1 MIILLILAKAVLA
14 LMIGFIISV
23 IFGYVFIPI
32 LQRIKVKQK
41 VSIFLRLRHKDKD
54 GTPTMGGLIFIIP
67 TIVTVIILLLIGKIH
82 FSENLFIVMF
92 VFVAY
97 SILGF
102 LDDYLSIRRNNNEG
116 LTEIQK
122 LFGQLFI
129 ALVFFFIFMKSG
141 GQPILDI
148 HTLDIKINMGWFYGI
163 FLLFVLVASSNAV
176 NLTDGLDGLAG
187 GLSVAAFLAFGLI
200 SWNSTMVAGSEDI
213 AIFCFILVGSLMG
226 FLVYNTNPA
235 KVFMGDTGSLSL
247 GATLASVAII
257 TSHEITLIIVAGVFV
272 IETLVCII
280 QMISVTYFHKKVF
293 LMAPLH
299 HHFEKL
305 GYDERD
311 IVKGFWIVGFVL
323 SMAAIA
329 FGVWI

>member
-1 MIILLILAKAVLA
+1 MLILAKAVLA

-23 IFGYVFIPI
+23 IFGFVLIPF
-32 LQRIKVKQK
+32 LKRLKIKQQ
-41 VSIFLRLRHKDKD
+41 VSIFLEKTHKNKE

-67 TIVTVIILLLIGKIH
+67 TIVTIMILLLMGKIE

-92 VFVAY
+92 VFIGYAL
-97 SILGF
+97 LGF
-102 LDDYLSIRRNNNEG
+102 IDDFLIIKRHNNEG

-129 ALVFFFIFMKSG
+129 ALVFFYIFMKSG
-141 GQPILDI
+141 NEPVLDV
-148 HTLDIKINMGWFYGI
+148 HTLGIRIDMGWFYGI
-163 FLLFVLVASSNAV
+163 FLLFILVASSNAV

-187 GLSVAAFLAFGLI
+187 GLSVMAFLAFGLI
-200 SWNSTMVAGSEDI
+200 SWNSSWVSGSEDI
-213 AIFCFILVGSLMG
+213 AIFCFVLVGSLLG
-226 FLVYNTNPA
+226 FLVYNTHPA

-257 TSHEITLIIVAGVFV
+257 TSHEITLIIVAGVFIV
-272 IETLVCII
+272 ETLVCII
-280 QMISVTYFHKKVF
+280 QMISVMYFHKKIF

-305 GYDERD
+305 GFKEQD
-311 IVKGFWIVGFVL
+311 IVKGFWVIGAIL
-323 SMAAIA
+323 SMMAIA

>member
-1 MIILLILAKAVLA
+1 MLILAKAILA
-14 LMIGFIISV
+14 LMIGFITSV
-23 IFGYVFIPI
+23 IFGLFLIPF
-32 LQRIKVKQK
+32 LKKIKVRQN
-41 VSIFLRLRHKDKD
+41 VSIFLRETHKEKD

-67 TIVTVIILLLIGKIH
+67 TIVTTILLLLMDKIE

-97 SILGF
+97 AVLGF
-102 LDDYLSIRRNNNEG
+102 IDDYLSVKRHNNEG

-122 LFGQLFI
+122 LSGQLFI

-141 GQPILDI
+141 GQPVLNI
-148 HTLDIKINMGWFYGI
+148 HTLGIKIDMGWLYGV
-163 FLLFVLVASSNAV
+163 FLLFVLVGSSNAV

-187 GLSVAAFLAFGLI
+187 GLSLIAFLAFGII
-200 SWNSTMVAGSEDI
+200 SWGASWTIGNEDI
-213 AIFCFILVGSLMG
+213 AVFCFILVGSLLG
-226 FLVYNTNPA
+226 FLFFNTHPA

-247 GATLASVAII
+247 GGTLASIAIL
-257 TSHEITLIIVAGVFV
+257 TSHEVTLIIVAGVFV
-272 IETLVCII
+272 IETLSSII
-280 QMISVTYFHKKVF
+280 QIISIRHFHKKVF

-305 GYDERD
+305 GWPEND
-311 IVKGFWIVGFVL
+311 IVKMFWAVGLIL
-323 SMAAIA
+323 SMAGIA